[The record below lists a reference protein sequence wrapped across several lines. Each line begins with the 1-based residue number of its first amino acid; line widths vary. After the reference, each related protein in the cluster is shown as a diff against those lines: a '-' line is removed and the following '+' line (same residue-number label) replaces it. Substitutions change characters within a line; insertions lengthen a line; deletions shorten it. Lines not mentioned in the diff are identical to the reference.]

1 MKSTAEK
8 NELFSIKGMLR
19 LIFCIDINTHSD
31 RKSKNYVKFILK
43 NYFFNV
49 LVFIDFF
56 IDTITPL
63 TSSTQTACDV
73 MYVNM

>member
-43 NYFFNV
+43 NYFFNM
-49 LVFIDFF
+49 F
-56 IDTITPL
+56 
-63 TSSTQTACDV
+63 
-73 MYVNM
+73 